1 MTSTGSGV
9 LVITGMRSGDGHQNV
24 VSHLCGTGGV
34 LNIGVI
40 ARLDAIV
47 LCDVKMMV
55 RSGIKSASYIM
66 QAADRIGL
74 RQREYPRTNVEF
86 HSPGHKKKTFMTSCF
101 TRQSI

>member
-9 LVITGMRSGDGHQNV
+9 LVITGVRSGDGHQNV

-34 LNIGVI
+34 LNI

-47 LCDVKMMV
+47 LYDVKMMM

-74 RQREYPRTNVEF
+74 RQREHPRTNVEF
-86 HSPGHKKKTFMTSCF
+86 HSLGHKK
-101 TRQSI
+101 